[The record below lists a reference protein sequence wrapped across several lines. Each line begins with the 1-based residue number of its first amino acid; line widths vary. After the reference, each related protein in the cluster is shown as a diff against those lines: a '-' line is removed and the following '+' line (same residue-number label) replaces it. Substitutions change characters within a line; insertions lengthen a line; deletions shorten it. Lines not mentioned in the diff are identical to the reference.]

1 MRKMLLAVLAL
12 AAALTAPAQQPPE
25 LRRECPDS
33 TRLREL
39 EYPDSMT
46 HMRYWRPDYE
56 TMEPLEIQPAVS
68 MTSLVLVPMNNLPSK
83 VRVTENNSLR
93 LIPHITLSNGQAW
106 NWGAFPD
113 SYLDARTLSFP
124 MPR

>member
-1 MRKMLLAVLAL
+1 M
-12 AAALTAPAQQPPE
+12 
-25 LRRECPDS
+25 
-33 TRLREL
+33 

>member
-25 LRRECPDS
+25 LRRERPDS

-68 MTSLVLVPMNNLPSK
+68 M

>member
-12 AAALTAPAQQPPE
+12 AAALTALAQQPPE
-25 LRRECPDS
+25 LRRERPDS

-56 TMEPLEIQPAVS
+56 TIEPLEIPPAVS
-68 MTSLVLVPMNNLPSK
+68 ITSLVLVPMNNLPSK

>member
-25 LRRECPDS
+25 LRRERPDS

-56 TMEPLEIQPAVS
+56 TMVVYWVAALPNVS
-68 MTSLVLVPMNNLPSK
+68 WSK
-83 VRVTENNSLR
+83 A
-93 LIPHITLSNGQAW
+93 PK
-106 NWGAFPD
+106 
-113 SYLDARTLSFP
+113 
-124 MPR
+124 